1 MFKLTVLLIA
11 ITLLVQFTLA
21 DDSCVKAGEPC
32 TEGPPSN
39 CCLNHKCSQRYNT
52 CYKVFVLPKGYH

>member
-21 DDSCVKAGEPC
+21 DDSCVKAGEPVRK
-32 TEGPPSN
+32 T
-39 CCLNHKCSQRYNT
+39 
-52 CYKVFVLPKGYH
+52 